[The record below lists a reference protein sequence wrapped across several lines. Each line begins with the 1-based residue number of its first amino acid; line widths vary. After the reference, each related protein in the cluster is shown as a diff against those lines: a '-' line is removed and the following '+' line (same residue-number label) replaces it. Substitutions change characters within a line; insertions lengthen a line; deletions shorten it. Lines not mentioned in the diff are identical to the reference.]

1 MLVASTIM
9 SSGICKIGEM
19 VSMMVTLC
27 SVLTVFP
34 DSSVAIQVT
43 VVSPMEK
50 NSGASFVIEIAPI
63 MS

>member
-1 MLVASTIM
+1 M